1 MALSQKIRLLNTA
14 LPGGLA
20 FSKVNGVKAMSLC
33 HVPYELE
40 SIVYDWLT
48 ELPVRYRTYESAD
61 SIVVLGPEGVALTAH
76 GWEQFVSWMT
86 TTLKAVL
93 AGYRPHIPIAEHDNR
108 LNRGLRGERRLYD
121 QNGNSELIV
130 GEWDNGSAQVE
141 PQSFSDVGIAE
152 AMRSLK

>member
-1 MALSQKIRLLNTA
+1 MALSQKIRLLSMA
-14 LPGGLA
+14 LPGGLE
-20 FSKVNGVKAMSLC
+20 FSEVNGIKAMYLC
-33 HVPYELE
+33 RVPFELE
-40 SIVYDWLT
+40 SIVYDWIT
-48 ELPVRYRTYESAD
+48 ELPVRYRTYDSAD
-61 SIVVLGPEGVALTAH
+61 SIVVRGPEGVALTVY

-108 LNRGLRGERRLYD
+108 LNRGLLGERRLYD

-130 GEWDNGSAQVE
+130 GEWDNGPAQVE
-141 PQSFSDVGIAE
+141 PQNVSDVGNAK